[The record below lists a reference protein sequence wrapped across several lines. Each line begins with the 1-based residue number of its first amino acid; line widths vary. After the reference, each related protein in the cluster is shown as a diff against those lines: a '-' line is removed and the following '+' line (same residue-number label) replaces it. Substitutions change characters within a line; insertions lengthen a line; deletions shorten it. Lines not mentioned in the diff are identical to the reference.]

1 MTVPQKTPQITAD
14 YKPLLFLRTS
24 LFCSVLK
31 SILIN
36 PSFINLTDIFSIFTL
51 RLSLFDENLHRW
63 KKKKKNQNNNRGKR
77 KKIKERTPYTRL
89 STTNKGRFVKTTLL
103 LLKMEMKTMF
113 KIRIGLG
120 KILNLPEWKLSSTL
134 WHHTILYVC
143 VYLVCL
149 ILPHQCP

>member
-63 KKKKKNQNNNRGKR
+63 KKKKESKQQQR
-77 KKIKERTPYTRL
+77 KKKK
-89 STTNKGRFVKTTLL
+89 NKREDTVHPFKYHKWRPLL
-103 LLKMEMKTMF
+103 WKYRYFWKWKWKRCLKFE
-113 KIRIGLG
+113 LAW
-120 KILNLPEWKLSSTL
+120 ESSTL